1 MKYYISNESEKK
13 LRNQQNNAIRIVH
26 NKAKFEHTEL
36 FKSTNVLNLYKLNIL
51 SITAF
56 MHQVHTKASPPV
68 FMESFQRISHLHSV
82 RSSTLNFSKPTLKLT
97 KAKYRI
103 SMRGPGIWNDFVED
117 CLKKNHFFKMKFK
130 LLNFDNEINV
140 LSKWPLSDRVLIKIV
155 VTIKGLMIKPNGIL
169 RTLPLLFH

>member
-26 NKAKFEHTEL
+26 NKANFEHTEL
-36 FKSTNVLNLYKLNIL
+36 FKSTNVLNLYKLSIL
-51 SITAF
+51 SITVF

-117 CLKKNHFFKMKFK
+117 
-130 LLNFDNEINV
+130 
-140 LSKWPLSDRVLIKIV
+140 
-155 VTIKGLMIKPNGIL
+155 
-169 RTLPLLFH
+169 